1 ARLTQSATMKIA
13 LIAALIAVLAIGSES
28 ASLVK
33 REVPEE
39 LQKIGQYFQGLFD
52 SLKSVESTELA
63 NAAKSYIEES
73 RAQFQPMVE
82 KLHEQLK
89 PLANIDEQ
97 IKPLAASLQA
107 QLTPYTDLVQ
117 TQVEDVL
124 RFMVDQTKAIL
135 PPQ

>member
-1 ARLTQSATMKIA
+1 MKFA
-13 LIAALIAVLAIGSES
+13 LIAALVTVLAIGSES

-39 LQKIGQYFQGLFD
+39 LQKISQYFQGLVD
-52 SLKSVESTELA
+52 SLKTAEGPELA
-63 NAAKSYIEES
+63 TMAKTYIEES
-73 RAQFQPMVE
+73 RAQLQPIVE
-82 KLHEQLK
+82 KLHAQLK
-89 PLANIDEQ
+89 PLTSIDEQ

-107 QLTPYTDLVQ
+107 QIAPYTDLVQ

-135 PPQ
+135 PSQ